1 MVCCTSDVCSR
12 RRFPRRHCVAC
23 SLSTLKSRSARE
35 DTGDTGPGHLCGG
48 SASPKGLAL
57 SFRGRKGRPASGKQ
71 SRLGF
76 FSFLN
81 TGFLSGRGGHAAARS
96 CSQGP
101 FPSLL
106 GGGRTLHRL
115 SLAPDRPT
123 GPAARLSCSSSSSSR
138 PAPRPPSP
146 VSAAS
151 AALAARPQAHALPQ
165 AYLWQMVFRRLH
177 RCFFRLRPKD
187 PPGFS
192 TSDLP
197 SASQQPCPA
206 LADLLPRV
214 PSPPCPPH
222 FSGAGQ
228 ALGLCPPWSFNVRT

>member
-123 GPAARLSCSSSSSSR
+123 GPAARSPSLLLFLILLPPGPAPAVTRQCSLCRPRGPTSGPRSSSGL
-138 PAPRPPSP
+138 PVANGVPPPS
-146 VSAAS
+146 SLFLQAAS
-151 AALAARPQAHALPQ
+151 QGPTR
-165 AYLWQMVFRRLH
+165 F
-177 RCFFRLRPKD
+177 
-187 PPGFS
+187 
-192 TSDLP
+192 
-197 SASQQPCPA
+197 
-206 LADLLPRV
+206 
-214 PSPPCPPH
+214 
-222 FSGAGQ
+222 
-228 ALGLCPPWSFNVRT
+228 